1 MFGSQKKANSSDTT
15 QGLNQSFDTC
25 VISKGAE
32 IEGKFSSKEDLRLDG
47 RIIGEVDCTNRIV
60 MGESGYVKGIIK
72 ANEAVIMGEVDGDL
86 EISGSLTLKSTA
98 KIKGNIV
105 AKLMSVDEGAIY
117 NGECKI
123 GEFAAKRTVAKKV
136 VSQSAG

>member
-1 MFGSQKKANSSDTT
+1 MFGSQKKTTSSDSS
-15 QGLNQSFDTC
+15 QGLKQSFDTC

-60 MGESGYVKGIIK
+60 MGESGYVKGVIK
-72 ANEAVIMGEVDGDL
+72 ANEAVIMGEVEGDL
-86 EISGSLTLKSTA
+86 NISGALTLKSTA

-123 GEFAAKRTVAKKV
+123 GEFAAKRTVVRKV
-136 VSQSAG
+136 VSEA